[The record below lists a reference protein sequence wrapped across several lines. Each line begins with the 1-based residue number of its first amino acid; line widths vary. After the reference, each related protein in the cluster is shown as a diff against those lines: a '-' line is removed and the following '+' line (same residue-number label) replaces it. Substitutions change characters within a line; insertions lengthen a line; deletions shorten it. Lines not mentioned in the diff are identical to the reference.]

1 MVLQRPGDWPSK
13 YPSGASS
20 VIFSIIVPVYE
31 QWDIVPCLLR
41 AIEQQTLALDNIEL
55 ILVDNGSRHP
65 MDPAVLPPFV
75 RMYRCAT
82 PGSYAARN
90 LGAGQAR
97 GQWLV
102 FTDADCLPDRDWLA
116 ALQAA
121 SRTECSCLLAG
132 PVNIVATSERPNW
145 WEVYDMVR
153 GIPQAHYV
161 KRGYAATAN
170 LAVLKEVF
178 NSLSGFDGRRYSGG
192 DAEFCR
198 RAGDRGFSMRFV
210 EEAAVAHPAR
220 DTWEE
225 LSTKARRV
233 KGGQL
238 TAGSLKRRTLWHF
251 ATCLPPV
258 RESLRLLR
266 NRAFPLHYRFIAVA
280 VQLRLWLV
288 QVAEMLRLLGGRVPE
303 RR

>member
-1 MVLQRPGDWPSK
+1 MVLQRADDGQQDDPT
-13 YPSGASS
+13 GARS

-31 QWDIVPCLLR
+31 QWDLVPSLLR
-41 AIEQQTLALDNIEL
+41 AIEQQTLALENIEL
-55 ILVDNGSRHP
+55 ILVDNGSRRP
-65 MDPAVLPPFV
+65 MDPAVLPPFA
-75 RMYRCAT
+75 RMYRCPT

-90 LGAGQAR
+90 MGVSQSQGR
-97 GQWLV
+97 WLV
-102 FTDADCLPDRDWLA
+102 FTDADCVPDRDWLA

-121 SRTECSCLLAG
+121 GRTERSFLLAG

-145 WEVYDMVR
+145 CEVYDMVR

-170 LAVLKEVF
+170 LTVLREVYDA
-178 NSLSGFDGRRYSGG
+178 LGGFDGRRYSGG

-198 RAGDRGFSMRFV
+198 RAGVRGFGVRFV
-210 EEAAVAHPAR
+210 EGAAVAHPAR

-238 TAGSLKRRTLWHF
+238 TAGSLKRRTLWHL
-251 ATCLPPV
+251 ATCLPPI

-266 NRAFPLHYRFIAVA
+266 NCAFPMHYRLIAVA

-288 QVAEMLRLLGGRVPE
+288 QIAEMLRLLGGRVPE

>member
-1 MVLQRPGDWPSK
+1 M
-13 YPSGASS
+13 GASQS
-20 VIFSIIVPVYE
+20 
-31 QWDIVPCLLR
+31 Q
-41 AIEQQTLALDNIEL
+41 
-55 ILVDNGSRHP
+55 
-65 MDPAVLPPFV
+65 
-75 RMYRCAT
+75 
-82 PGSYAARN
+82 
-90 LGAGQAR
+90 

-102 FTDADCLPDRDWLA
+102 FTDADCVPHRDWLV

-121 SRTECSCLLAG
+121 ARTERSFLLAG
-132 PVNIVATSERPNW
+132 PVNIVAASERPNW
-145 WEVYDMVR
+145 CEVYDMVR

-170 LAVLKEVF
+170 LAVSKEVF
-178 NSLSGFDGRRYSGG
+178 DALGGFDGRRYSGG

-198 RAGDRGFSMRFV
+198 RAGVRGFRIRFV
-210 EEAAVAHPAR
+210 GGAAVAHPAR

-251 ATCLPPV
+251 ATCLPPI

-266 NRAFPLHYRFIAVA
+266 NRAFPTHYRLIAVA

-288 QVAEMLRLLGGRVPE
+288 QIAEMLRLLGGRVPE

>member
-1 MVLQRPGDWPSK
+1 MVPERAGDRPNDDHAG
-13 YPSGASS
+13 GNS
-20 VIFSIIVPVYE
+20 VVFSVIVPVYE
-31 QWDIVPCLLR
+31 QWELVPNLLR
-41 AIEQQTLALDNIEL
+41 AIEQQTLGLEDIEL
-55 ILVDNGSRHP
+55 ILVDNGSRDP
-65 MDPAVLPPFV
+65 MGPTMLPPFA
-75 RMYRCAT
+75 RLYRCQT

-90 LGAGQAR
+90 MGARYAH

-102 FTDADCLPDRDWLA
+102 FTDADCVPNRDWLA

-121 SRTECSCLLAG
+121 VRSERSFLLAG
-132 PVNIVATSERPNW
+132 PVNIVAAREQPNW
-145 WEVYDMVR
+145 CEVYDMVR

-170 LAVLKEVF
+170 LTVSRGVYDALG
-178 NSLSGFDGRRYSGG
+178 GFDGRRYSGG

-198 RAGDRGFSMRFV
+198 RAGDRGFGIRFV
-210 EEAAVAHPAR
+210 EGAAVAHPAR

-238 TAGSLKRRTLWHF
+238 TAGSYKRRILWHL
-251 ATCLPPV
+251 ATCLPPI

-266 NRAFPLHYRFIAVA
+266 NRNFAMHYRLIAVA
-280 VQLRLWLV
+280 IQLRLWLV
-288 QVAEMLRLLGGRVPE
+288 QIAEMLRLLGGRVPE